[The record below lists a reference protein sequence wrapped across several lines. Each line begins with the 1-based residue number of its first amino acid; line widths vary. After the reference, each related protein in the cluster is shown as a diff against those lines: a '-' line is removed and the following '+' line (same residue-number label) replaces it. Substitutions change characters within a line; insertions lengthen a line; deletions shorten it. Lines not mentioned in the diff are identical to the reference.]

1 MSNETIEKENPNSSL
16 WDSVRDVKFS
26 GDIPTLPDNP
36 NNFREVRETLEED
49 AKTAAK
55 DMRNT
60 TINFAERLA
69 RAEDSDELKIPEAD
83 YIKWEDDYRLRWQDI
98 QVDIHKIDAHSDKSL
113 EARLEN
119 PMIPQKYKGKD
130 NPNVYK
136 TIEAQAGQYF
146 DSRYSALIHA
156 INSGPQENAES
167 ARKTTREFNRSVE
180 EHLEWKYMSPEEK
193 EKIPNL
199 TYESERTKAH
209 NAVIKSM
216 NKMNALAEQYNVRR
230 FTVRDFW
237 PSDLV
242 DQRLQTPEIAERMR
256 YDRDIV
262 EAYYDF
268 AYSGEIERRNKKL
281 EREMK
286 SGR

>member
-1 MSNETIEKENPNSSL
+1 MSNETLGNNNPNSTL

-36 NNFREVRETLEED
+36 NNFREDRETLEKD
-49 AKTAAK
+49 ARAAAK
-55 DMRNT
+55 DMRDT

-69 RAEDSDELKIPEAD
+69 RAEDTDGKIPEAD
-83 YIKWEDDYRLRWQDI
+83 FIKWEDDYRLRWQDI
-98 QVDIHKIDAHSDKSL
+98 QVDVHEIDAHSDKSL

-136 TIEAQAGQYF
+136 TLEAQAGQYF
-146 DSRYSALIHA
+146 DSRYASLIRA
-156 INSGPQENAES
+156 INNGPQEDAEA
-167 ARKTTREFNRSVE
+167 ARKITREFNRAVE
-180 EHLEWKYMSPEEK
+180 EHLEWKYMSQEEK
-193 EKIPNL
+193 EKIPNI

-209 NAVIKSM
+209 NAVIKAM
-216 NKMNALAEQYNVRR
+216 NEMNALAERYNVRR
-230 FTVRDFW
+230 FTARDFW
-237 PSDLV
+237 SSDLV
-242 DQRLQTPEIAERMR
+242 DRRVQTPEIAERMR

-268 AYSGEIERRNKKL
+268 AYSGEIERRNRRL
-281 EREMK
+281 EREIR
-286 SGR
+286 SGC